1 MVVMS
6 VKILLSAM
14 IAQNQ
19 IIYDFVQIVINAKFY
34 SIVLLVAIV
43 KFVIKQSVVKIVSN
57 SIIVLE
63 CMNVKHVSI
72 VNTVLTVNIV

>member
-1 MVVMS
+1 MVAMN
-6 VKILLSAM
+6 VKILLRVM

-19 IIYDFVQIVINAKFY
+19 IIYDFAQIVIIVKFY
-34 SIVLLVAIV
+34 SIVLLVVTV
-43 KFVIKQSVVKIVSN
+43 KFAIKRIVVKIVNN

-72 VNTVLTVNIV
+72 VNFVLIVNIV

>member
-19 IIYDFVQIVINAKFY
+19 IIYDFVQIVIIAKFY

>member
-1 MVVMS
+1 MVVMN
-6 VKILLSAM
+6 VKILLSVM

-19 IIYDFVQIVINAKFY
+19 IIYDFVQIVIIVKFY
-34 SIVLLVAIV
+34 SIVLLVATV
-43 KFVIKQSVVKIVSN
+43 KFAIKLIVVKTVNN

-72 VNTVLTVNIV
+72 VNFALIVNIV